1 MFELE
6 PLKPEHFDEIIGQ
19 ESQSYFTSVK
29 KRELPSKYMSFKK
42 LNNLIEED
50 NYDGYKENLKKKLFF

>member
-1 MFELE
+1 MYI
-6 PLKPEHFDEIIGQ
+6 KPNIKKE